1 MDELY
6 GKMDR
11 KVLSISIARFIRV
24 SGRSAI
30 FIFLPL
36 IFVLDYHMSLIETG
50 AITAGATAVMATVQ
64 YFSGP
69 LSDKHGRKFFMEVIP
84 FVTAIPY
91 FFLFWAV
98 GYTYNI
104 YYMIIAWMST
114 MFLASLQFPA
124 LQAAVADLTNSGQ
137 RLAGYTQVRVFAN
150 MGAAVGPMLGAFTG
164 IYGFQWIFLIA
175 SFTSIIEGIML
186 HFAVGETM
194 ERKNIDKTIKVK
206 DKTFMKSRFILIF
219 TASSILFAFVT
230 RQTGAAFT
238 LYIFN
243 LNNLSLL
250 DLGVVYS
257 LNGLLVVLL
266 QIPIYRLMNRSMNNM
281 QWRALGTAIYGIS
294 FMMLAFYSGLFFFIF
309 VMGLITIGEDFSSPT
324 TQTILMDV
332 APSGVRGSYQGKY
345 AFLTAWG
352 SVAGSFAG
360 LGLLQNFYSD
370 AYIFWIIIGVLGLLA
385 AWWIIFM
392 VKPYIE
398 EKNSLALEEMSYAS
412 SIGSPD

>member
-1 MDELY
+1 
-6 GKMDR
+6 MDR

-30 FIFLPL
+30 FIFIPL
-36 IFVLDYHMSLIETG
+36 IFVLDYHMSLVKTG

-69 LSDKHGRKFFMEVIP
+69 LSDRHGRKFFMEVIP
-84 FVTAIPY
+84 FVAAVPY

-98 GYTYNI
+98 GYTNNV

-175 SFTSIIEGIML
+175 SFTSIFEGIML

-194 ERKNIDKTIKVK
+194 ERKNTDKSSRVSIG
-206 DKTFMKSRFILIF
+206 TFMKSRFILIF

-243 LNNLSLL
+243 LNRVDLL
-250 DLGVVYS
+250 ELGVVYS

-266 QIPIYRLMNRSMNNM
+266 QIPIYRLMSRRWNNM
-281 QWRALGTAIYGIS
+281 QWRAIGTAIYGIS
-294 FMMLAFYSGLFFFIF
+294 FMMLALYSGILFFIF

-332 APSGVRGSYQGKY
+332 APSRVRGSYQGKY

-360 LGLLQNFYSD
+360 LVLLQNFYSE
-370 AYIFWIIIGVLGLLA
+370 AFIFWVIIGVLGVLA
-385 AWWIIFM
+385 ACWTVFM
-392 VKPYIE
+392 VKPYE
-398 EKNSLALEEMSYAS
+398 MEKNSVAS
-412 SIGSPD
+412 DEINYSSKIGSSD